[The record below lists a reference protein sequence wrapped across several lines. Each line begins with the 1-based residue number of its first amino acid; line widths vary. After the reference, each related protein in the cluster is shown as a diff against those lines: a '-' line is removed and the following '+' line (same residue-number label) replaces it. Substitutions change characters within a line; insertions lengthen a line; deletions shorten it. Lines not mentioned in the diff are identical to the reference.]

1 MSAEYNAASELPE
14 KLQPAARDLVLCIA
28 DTKHLLG
35 LRYGQWLCAPVLE
48 SSIAASAMA
57 QDEFGHARL
66 FYTLAEEFV
75 KLGLPQRKE
84 IPDEYRNIEVLDRP
98 FEGWLD
104 FVAANALVDAA
115 LLVQLEAFGQS
126 SLASLRRLV
135 PKLCQEEAFHVQ
147 HAKGW
152 VTQLAHANERAKAE
166 LEKAMKRIWSTVL
179 CWFGP
184 QEDSVGRALI
194 EGGIQDVDGEGLRAR
209 WLERVGPVLE
219 AAGLDLPVSND
230 AITGQW
236 ILSTELSWKG
246 WDPHFRRFTRTG
258 PDAETFKQIECFSKH
273 EYPVGT

>member
-1 MSAEYNAASELPE
+1 VSAQYNAVTNLP
-14 KLQPAARDLVLCIA
+14 KQLQLPIFDLVLSIA

-35 LRYGQWLCAPVLE
+35 LRYGEWLCAPVLE

-66 FYTLAEEFV
+66 FYTLIDEFV
-75 KLGLPQRKE
+75 KLGLPKRNE
-84 IPDEYRNIEVLDRP
+84 VPAEYRNIEVLDRP
-98 FEGWLD
+98 FEGWVD

-126 SLASLRRLV
+126 SFAPLRRLV
-135 PKLCQEEAFHVQ
+135 PKLSQEEVFHVQ

-152 VTQLAHANERAKAE
+152 VTQLAQANERAKAE
-166 LEKAMKRIWSTVL
+166 LEKAMKRTWTAVL

-184 QEDSVGRALI
+184 QEDPVGRALI
-194 EGGIQDVDGEGLRAR
+194 EGGIQDTDGEGLRAR
-209 WLERVGPVLE
+209 WLERVGPVVE
-219 AAGLDLPVSND
+219 AAGLDMPLSND

-246 WDPHFRRFTRTG
+246 WDPHFRRFSRTG
-258 PDAETFKQIECFSKH
+258 PDAETFEQIECFSKH
-273 EYPVGT
+273 DYPVGT